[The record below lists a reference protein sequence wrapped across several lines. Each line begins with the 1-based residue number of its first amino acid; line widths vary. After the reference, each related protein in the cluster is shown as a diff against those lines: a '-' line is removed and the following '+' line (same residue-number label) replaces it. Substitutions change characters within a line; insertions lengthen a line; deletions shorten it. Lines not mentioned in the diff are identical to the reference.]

1 MPVPESGAEHIKVN
15 SYVLFF
21 RLRYKFLIYMAGSCH
36 TFLYLNEY
44 KRYSA
49 ARI

>member
-21 RLRYKFLIYMAGSCH
+21 RLRYNFLIYDRQLPYI
-36 TFLYLNEY
+36 FIL
-44 KRYSA
+44 K
-49 ARI
+49 